1 MNFKDNF
8 LCFLA
13 MIFWSV
19 GFPAGEILL
28 ETWGTLSLVFIRTF
42 LGVALLLCI
51 WIIFDGYKEVL
62 SSKWYKG
69 IFIGGIGFGF
79 GATFLLYGQ
88 KISDPVTPAIAVA
101 MTPVSGMLVEII
113 FDKRKMNFQI
123 ILGIL
128 IVLFG
133 GLLASGIIFFP
144 KSLNFGFFYCYLAT
158 LFFGW
163 GTQATSK
170 SLPKMSTIGRTTI
183 TLIGSVLCM
192 GVLCLGSLFFDKE
205 LITIGNYDKYSLFLL
220 FLFSVFSLAIAQS
233 LWIWGSKKL
242 GVMFASLHM
251 NAVPFYVMVIMYI
264 LFHNSWD
271 SIQAYGALIVAF
283 GVFFSQTKFFES
295 KSI

>member
-1 MNFKDNF
+1 
-8 LCFLA
+8 

-28 ETWGTLSLVFIRTF
+28 ETWGTLSLVFVRTF
-42 LGVALLLCI
+42 FGVSLLLCI

-62 SSKWYKG
+62 FSQWYRG

-133 GLLASGIIFFP
+133 GLLASGIIFLP

-220 FLFSVFSLAIAQS
+220 FLFSVFSLDKDIGGISTMIELSTIVMSSEVKQVNLFLLKDTATFNLIFDK
-233 LWIWGSKKL
+233 SKYFNDVVN
-242 GVMFASLHM
+242 GNIFAK
-251 NAVPFYVMVIMYI
+251 YI
-264 LFHNSWD
+264 T
-271 SIQAYGALIVAF
+271 V
-283 GVFFSQTKFFES
+283 
-295 KSI
+295 